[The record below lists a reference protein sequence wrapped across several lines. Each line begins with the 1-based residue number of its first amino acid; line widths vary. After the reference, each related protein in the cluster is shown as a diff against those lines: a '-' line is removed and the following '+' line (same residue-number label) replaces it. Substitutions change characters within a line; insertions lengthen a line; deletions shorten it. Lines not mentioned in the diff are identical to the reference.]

1 MTDKKT
7 KTTEIKIPQPRM
19 IMLTNGQQVIAG
31 VYITDG
37 SDFIRLNEPYKVRI
51 HENAVDDETYFVE
64 ERMSLTPWM
73 FQTID
78 KTYSIHKTH
87 IFSIGVPNKNLTEYY
102 NNVRMGLFPTIKK
115 EIEPLMNKQQH
126 DRSFEKIMEE
136 MSDEDYFQTLEYL
149 RGKIKAN

>member
-1 MTDKKT
+1 MTDKKP

-78 KTYSIHKTH
+78 KTYSIHKNH
-87 IFSIGVPNKNLTEYY
+87 IFSIGVPNQNLTEYY
-102 NNVRMGLFPTIKK
+102 NNVKMGLFPTVKK
-115 EIEPLMNKQQH
+115 EIEPLMSKEQH
-126 DRSFEKIMEE
+126 DKSFEKVMEE